1 MINEQKC
8 TVCKVIKSVD
18 MFGKNKKS
26 SSGYKYRCRSCE
38 TETQRKRRIK
48 AREENPEKV
57 KKKWDEYYERKKE
70 KMSESSKKYL
80 SIPENKKKRNEYIR
94 KYKAEKRLSDKSFV
108 LHENCRK
115 RIWKCVKNK
124 SNSSKE
130 LLGCDINFY
139 LKWISYTMTEDMT
152 WDNYGTFWN
161 IDHLIPIKTF
171 DLSNSDDV
179 KKAFNWK
186 NTWAMKS
193 NENFSKKNNIIQE
206 QIIKHNKILINFM
219 EIDNI
224 ELVISS
230 QASIKVDEGS
240 ETR

>member
-1 MINEQKC
+1 
-8 TVCKVIKSVD
+8 
-18 MFGKNKKS
+18 
-26 SSGYKYRCRSCE
+26 
-38 TETQRKRRIK
+38 
-48 AREENPEKV
+48 
-57 KKKWDEYYERKKE
+57 
-70 KMSESSKKYL
+70 MSESSKKYL